1 MHTRA
6 LLAMGSSACPPLLS
20 AQVCCSDSDMP
31 ASQGLSAG
39 HRSSCH
45 TIKDIFGSMQYSMLQ
60 LEVHGMQGARGSTG
74 PDHGRHGRRAAG
86 P

>member
-31 ASQGLSAG
+31 AHKGLSAG
-39 HRSSCH
+39 HCSSCH
-45 TIKDIFGSMQYSMLQ
+45 VMKNIFGSMQYCVLQ
-60 LEVHGMQGARGSTG
+60 LGLLGMQGARGSTG
-74 PDHGRHGRRAAG
+74 PDHDHHGRKAAG